1 MIQKIKETCL
11 YVSDLDKTQNFYHDV
26 LGLPIISRKEDAFI
40 FFRAGSDVLL
50 CFMNEYAASQEHLP
64 PHFANGK
71 IHFAFEVKLEDYQM
85 WKDKIKE
92 SDIEI
97 THEQEWKN
105 NLMSFYFEDPD
116 GHVLEIVNE
125 GIWDE

>member
-11 YVSDLDKTQNFYHDV
+11 YVSDLDKTQNFYHNV
-26 LGLPIISRKEDAFI
+26 LELPIISRKEDAFI

-64 PHFANGK
+64 AHFANGN
-71 IHFAFEVKLEDYQM
+71 IHFAFEAKVEDYQL
-85 WKDKIKE
+85 WKNKIKE
-92 SDIEI
+92 AGIEI

-105 NLMSFYFEDPD
+105 NLMSFYFEDPNK
-116 GHVLEIVNE
+116 HVLEIVSE

>member
-11 YVSDLDKTQNFYHDV
+11 YVNNLDNTQNFYYNK

-50 CFMNEYAASQEHLP
+50 CFINDYAQSQEHLP
-64 PHFANGK
+64 AHFAEGK
-71 IHFAFEVKLEDYQM
+71 IHFAFEVKVEDYPM
-85 WKDKIKE
+85 WKDKIIGVG
-92 SDIEI
+92 IEI

-116 GHVLEIVNE
+116 GHILEIVSE
-125 GIWDE
+125 GIWNE